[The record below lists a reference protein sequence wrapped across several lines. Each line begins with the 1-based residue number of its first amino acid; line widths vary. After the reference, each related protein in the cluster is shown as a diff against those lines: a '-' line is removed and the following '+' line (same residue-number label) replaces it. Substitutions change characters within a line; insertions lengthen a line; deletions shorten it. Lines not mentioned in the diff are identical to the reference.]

1 MNMTKPLSKMIE
13 LERFDDDLT
22 KTTIAFTVQGKKL
35 NQHELGIYEYFG
47 DIDSTLNKKTLFKL
61 QDEANPESIVQI
73 QKQYIAV
80 STIKGIEIFDLKA
93 KKPWLRSV
101 NKINIQQSYLQL
113 IRVNPSNYDFSDFGQ
128 HFGMT
133 CLGFSYKNLFKVGI
147 HSDKEADALTP
158 KKL

>member
-61 QDEANPESIVQI
+61 QDEANPESIV
-73 QKQYIAV
+73 
-80 STIKGIEIFDLKA
+80 
-93 KKPWLRSV
+93 
-101 NKINIQQSYLQL
+101 
-113 IRVNPSNYDFSDFGQ
+113 
-128 HFGMT
+128 
-133 CLGFSYKNLFKVGI
+133 
-147 HSDKEADALTP
+147 
-158 KKL
+158 